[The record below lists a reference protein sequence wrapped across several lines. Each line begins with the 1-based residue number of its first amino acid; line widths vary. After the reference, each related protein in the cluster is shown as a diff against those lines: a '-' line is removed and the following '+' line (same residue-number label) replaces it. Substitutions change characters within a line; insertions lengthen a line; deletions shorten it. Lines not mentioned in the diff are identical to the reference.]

1 MRQQIWSH
9 KSTSYK
15 EAAEFDRKYYLAMT
29 STERLETMQLLREM
43 LFKYGRHRRG
53 KNGKGLRRTLRII
66 QQTQS

>member
-1 MRQQIWSH
+1 MRRRVWSH

-43 LFKYGRHRRG
+43 LFKYERYRRG
-53 KNGKGLRRTLRII
+53 KNGKGLRGFIKII
-66 QQTQS
+66 Q